1 MALRMV
7 GFTLREIGKQMGR
20 SPETIREVITRY
32 EENGSINRIP
42 GSGRFR
48 KTTPKE
54 DNLIVRQVKKN
65 RRINA
70 RQIKEAL
77 AVKMHENTIRKRIR
91 EIGMFRSHWTAKKPF
106 ISEKK
111 SKTAS

>member
-20 SPETIREVITRY
+20 SPETIREVITKY

-70 RQIKEAL
+70 RQIK
-77 AVKMHENTIRKRIR
+77 
-91 EIGMFRSHWTAKKPF
+91 
-106 ISEKK
+106 
-111 SKTAS
+111 

>member
-1 MALRMV
+1 MKKMDL
-7 GFTLREIGKQMGR
+7 
-20 SPETIREVITRY
+20 
-32 EENGSINRIP
+32 SIEYQAA
-42 GSGRFR
+42 GGRFR

-54 DNLIVRQVKKN
+54 DNSIVRQVKKN

-77 AVKMHENTIRKRIR
+77 TVKIHENTIRKRIR

-111 SKTAS
+111 SKTTSSVG